1 MGICLCEIAVGLDCG
16 EWVDG
21 NFEWV
26 DGNLKNKRLEVIT
39 NRTTSNPSA
48 VAQASP
54 QTRLF
59 PAGACLTRLLWD
71 TGATMLA
78 TLSVVSV
85 SNVAP
90 GPAEECAT
98 GVSCCG
104 CAPPGWNK
112 LDACMSGPISSA

>member
-1 MGICLCEIAVGLDCG
+1 M
-16 EWVDG
+16 
-21 NFEWV
+21 
-26 DGNLKNKRLEVIT
+26 IT
-39 NRTTSNPSA
+39 NRTTNNPSA
-48 VAQASP
+48 MAQASP

-71 TGATMLA
+71 IGATMLA

-104 CAPPGWNK
+104 CDPPGWNK

>member
-16 EWVDG
+16 
-21 NFEWV
+21 EWV

-48 VAQASP
+48 MA

-71 TGATMLA
+71 IGATMLA
-78 TLSVVSV
+78 TLPVVSV
-85 SNVAP
+85 CNGAP
-90 GPAEECAT
+90 GPTEKFAT
-98 GVSCCG
+98 GVFCCG
-104 CAPPGWNK
+104 CAPPVWNK
-112 LDACMSGPISSA
+112 LDSCETEPTSSA

>member
-16 EWVDG
+16 KWVDG

-48 VAQASP
+48 MA

-71 TGATMLA
+71 IGATMLA
-78 TLSVVSV
+78 TLPVVSV

-104 CAPPGWNK
+104 CDPPGWNK
-112 LDACMSGPISSA
+112 LDACISGPTTSA